1 MYNSNSHNRT
11 SSGFSKEFKKTS
23 FKGGKVERNK
33 MTTKQYNLQ
42 DKLNQNRVTRN
53 ISNDNNLY
61 N

>member
-11 SSGFSKEFKKTS
+11 TSGFSKELKKTN
-23 FKGGKVERNK
+23 FKGGKVGNNK

-53 ISNDNNLY
+53 ISNDQYMY